1 MQRILRAGGCEV
13 WVISPH
19 DNSILRMQFQALR
32 YQEFAERR
40 GWEVSN
46 PKKLEIDKYDECS
59 TYILA
64 FQSGEL
70 VSGCRLIDGDLAPL
84 PVSLFVSKIERRSF
98 EISRMVTSRHI
109 LDEVVRMQIHFQ
121 VYAAVYHFAFGMRAY
136 DYLYSH
142 IRRCYLRKLRGTF
155 GPDFFHELG
164 PAARNEKNGRY
175 VWLIPVVGSRFDP
188 VPRSIVEPLAQAA

>member
-1 MQRILRAGGCEV
+1 MDRILGTGACEV
-13 WVISPH
+13 WAVPPH
-19 DNSILRMQFQALR
+19 SNSILRMQFQALR

-46 PKKLEIDKYDECS
+46 PKKLEIDECDECS

-84 PVSLFVSKIERRSF
+84 PVSLFVSKIERKSF
-98 EISRMVTSRHI
+98 EISRMVTSR
-109 LDEVVRMQIHFQ
+109 DVRDGVARMQIHHRI
-121 VYAAVYHFAFGMRAY
+121 YSAVYRFAFGTRAY

-142 IRRCYLRKLRGTF
+142 IRRCYLRKLRNTF

-164 PAARNEKNGRY
+164 PATRNDKNGRY
-175 VWLIPVVGSRFDP
+175 VWLIPVIGSRFDP
-188 VPRSIVEPLAQAA
+188 VPRSIVDPLAQAA